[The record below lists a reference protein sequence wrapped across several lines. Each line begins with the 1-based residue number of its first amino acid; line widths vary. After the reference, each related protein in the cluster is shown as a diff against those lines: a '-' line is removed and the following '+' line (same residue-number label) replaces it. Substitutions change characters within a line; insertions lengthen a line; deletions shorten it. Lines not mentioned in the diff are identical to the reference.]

1 MKQNTIDFL
10 KEKEANN
17 SRLNI
22 TALLVCVCFV
32 LNALLIPEPIINRPP
47 LFLLNKYLKDK
58 LVPKH

>member
-22 TALLVCVCFV
+22 TALLVLCLFCFKRS
-32 LNALLIPEPIINRPP
+32 PYP
-47 LFLLNKYLKDK
+47 
-58 LVPKH
+58 